1 MTKVDV
7 VSPMAV
13 GSEAVA
19 AVRLPAVDNTARAT
33 IMNDA
38 AQETK

>member
-1 MTKVDV
+1 VDV

-19 AVRLPAVDNTARAT
+19 RQVPLPAVDNTGRNT

-38 AQETK
+38 TQEKK